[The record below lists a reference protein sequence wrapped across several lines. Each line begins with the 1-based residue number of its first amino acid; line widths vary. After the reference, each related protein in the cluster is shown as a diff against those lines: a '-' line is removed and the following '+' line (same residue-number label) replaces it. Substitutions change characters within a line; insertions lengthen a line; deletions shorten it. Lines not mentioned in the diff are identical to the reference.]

1 MKPWLLPYYNRELQH
16 IRESASEFAEAY
28 PKVAGRLGL
37 SGFDCADPY
46 VERLLE
52 GFAFLTARVQYK
64 LDAQFPQFTQ
74 HLLEMVYPHF
84 LAPVPSMLI
93 AKLEPDMTQGSL
105 KDGYVI
111 PRGTQLRSRKSARGA
126 TPCIYKTAHE
136 TTLWPLAIEAVDY
149 LAGPGELAAQKVEV
163 KNGAKAGL
171 RIRLKTVGN
180 IPFNEL
186 ALDELPLYLRGG
198 GSQPVKLYEQI
209 IGNCTGVSIRPT
221 SLPCPWRIS
230 LSSQSVNTRGY
241 GDEDALLPY
250 GPQSFSGYRLLQ
262 EYFAF
267 PCRFLFVEL
276 TNLQPAVRQC
286 GTNEMDIFLLFDR
299 IDKDLERAVDRA
311 NISLFCTPAINL
323 FSTRLD
329 RLHISDKRSDHHV
342 VPDRSKPLDYEIYQ
356 LQEVEGFSSQ
366 GEAPQI
372 FKQFYS
378 LSSTQD
384 LQSEG
389 AYYTVHRKQRLATA
403 KRQMTGG
410 RSNYLGTEIYISL
423 VDAKDA
429 PYNLALSQLGIR
441 ALCTNRD
448 LPLLMPIGAGKS
460 DFSLPE
466 GGPVEAIKCIDG
478 PSRPRPSNIFG
489 ETAWRF
495 INHLSLNYLSIV
507 DNNDT
512 EGAQALRSILNL
524 YAPLGDSSIIQ
535 QIDGVRSI
543 KSTRAVRRLP
553 GQGLSSV
560 ARGLELNITLDEA
573 AFEGTGVFLLG
584 AVLNE
589 FFARYVS
596 INSFTETIIRSN
608 VRGEVMRWPCQIGR
622 RHKL

>member
-28 PKVAGRLGL
+28 PKIAGRLGL
-37 SGFDCADPY
+37 SGFECADPY

-93 AKLEPDMTQGSL
+93 ANLQPDMTQGSL
-105 KDGYVI
+105 KDGYSI
-111 PRGTQLRSRKSARGA
+111 PRGTQLRSRKSTRDA

-136 TTLWPLAIEAVDY
+136 TTLWPLTIEATDY
-149 LAGPGELAAQKVEV
+149 LASPSELAAQKVV
-163 KNGAKAGL
+163 VRNGAKAGL

-186 ALDELPLYLRGG
+186 ALDKLPIYLRGG

-209 IGNCTGVSIRPT
+209 IGNCAGVTIRSTRLPT
-221 SLPCPWRIS
+221 PWRIN
-230 LSSQSVNTRGY
+230 LSSEVVKTRGY
-241 GDEDALLPY
+241 ADEDALLPY
-250 GPQSFSGYRLLQ
+250 GAQSFSGYRLLQ

-267 PCRFLFVEL
+267 PHRFLFIEL
-276 TNLQPAVRQC
+276 TKLQEAVRRC
-286 GTNEMDIFLLFDR
+286 ECDEMDIFLLFNR
-299 IDKDLERAVDRA
+299 VDKDLERAVDRA
-311 NISLFCTPAINL
+311 NLSLFCTPAINL

-329 RLHISDKRSDHHV
+329 RLHINDKRSDHHV
-342 VPDRSKPLDYEIYQ
+342 VPDRSKPLDYEVYQ
-356 LQEVEGFSSQ
+356 LEEVEGFSSQ
-366 GEAPQI
+366 GDAPQI
-372 FKQFYS
+372 FKPFYS
-378 LSSTQD
+378 LSNIQN

-389 AYYTVHRKQRLATA
+389 AYYTIHRKQRLPTA
-403 KRQMTGG
+403 KRKITGG
-410 RSNYLGTEIYISL
+410 RSNYLGTEVFLSL

-429 PYNLALSQLGIR
+429 PYNLALNQLGIR

-448 LPLLMPIGAGKS
+448 LPLLMPIGGSES

-466 GGPVEAIKCIDG
+466 GGPVEAVTCIDG

-495 INHLSLNYLSIV
+495 INHLSLNYLSIA

-512 EGAQALRSILNL
+512 DGAKALRSILHL
-524 YAPLGDSSIIQ
+524 YAPLGDTSTTQ

-543 KSTRAVRRLP
+543 KSTRAVRRLS
-553 GQGLSSV
+553 GRGLSSV
-560 ARGLELNITLDEA
+560 ARGLELTIILEEA
-573 AFEGTGVFLLG
+573 AFEGTGLFLLG

-596 INSFTETIIRSN
+596 INSFTETVIKSN
-608 VRGEVMRWPCQIGR
+608 TRGEVMRWKCQIGR
-622 RHKL
+622 RHRL